1 MVFFALAA
9 DPLRPSAEGARPD
22 DSRPLTSFVA
32 RRRRRGISF
41 PCRRWSPPDLR
52 RVRPPY
58 RSARAAC
65 RPRWFRAR
73 EQNDPRRLPSAW
85 PRDLATAVDSMT
97 RTCPSAL
104 LPFRHRFACCDEA
117 RRRPTTR
124 ASASRYSA
132 NHERLSRGRLRGP
145 CGRRPHRERRRC
157 SSPTS
162 ATDLRHVHLLS
173 IARFP
178 VCSVHFRSPL
188 TIQRSHLRR
197 TRRAGSHLTMRSA
210 LRSIRRSRV
219 PPSGGRGHP

>member
-1 MVFFALAA
+1 M
-9 DPLRPSAEGARPD
+9 
-22 DSRPLTSFVA
+22 
-32 RRRRRGISF
+32 
-41 PCRRWSPPDLR
+41 
-52 RVRPPY
+52 RPPY
-58 RSARAAC
+58 RFARVA
-65 RPRWFRAR
+65 RRSRWFRAR
-73 EQNDPRRLPSAW
+73 ERNDPRRLPSAW
-85 PRDLATAVDSMT
+85 PRDLATAVDGMT

-104 LPFRHRFACCDEA
+104 LPFRHRFAWCDEA

-132 NHERLSRGRLRGP
+132 DHERLSKGRFRRPLRSRGRFRGP
-145 CGRRPHRERRRC
+145 CGRRPHRERRGC

-178 VCSVHFRSPL
+178 VCSAHFRGPL

-210 LRSIRRSRV
+210 LRSNHRSRLRRS
-219 PPSGGRGHP
+219 GGCGRP